1 MKIGIRIKD
10 WQEWDHGAQR
20 RWGDHFGSC
29 VASKSGALKQLRD
42 RNSSK
47 TTMLIQAQGFNKAW
61 RATRYNMSTLLLWS
75 YYDQWFTSVRS
86 SINLNKHCDLNIAL
100 KLETNIKIKANACSQ
115 VALFSRCPLI
125 SLARSHFQGWNNV
138 TTSIKSETLICWV
151 GKINS
156 KNYPKL
162 MSINTDFF
170 QSFPAGSPPAILRPH
185 TRLLCVKKAWGCQ
198 WLRGCVGSDPMI
210 PAGCCHGSTQ
220 CFPGGSSGDSFTL

>member
-1 MKIGIRIKD
+1 MS
-10 WQEWDHGAQR
+10 WETET
-20 RWGDHFGSC
+20 
-29 VASKSGALKQLRD
+29 
-42 RNSSK
+42 SSK

-61 RATRYNMSTLLLWS
+61 KATRYNIDNMPTLLLWS

-86 SINLNKHCDLNIAL
+86 WINVNQHCDLNITW

-156 KNYPKL
+156 KNYSRL

-185 TRLLCVKKAWGCQ
+185 TRLLCVKKAWGAPSGWEMC
-198 WLRGCVGSDPMI
+198 RSDPMI